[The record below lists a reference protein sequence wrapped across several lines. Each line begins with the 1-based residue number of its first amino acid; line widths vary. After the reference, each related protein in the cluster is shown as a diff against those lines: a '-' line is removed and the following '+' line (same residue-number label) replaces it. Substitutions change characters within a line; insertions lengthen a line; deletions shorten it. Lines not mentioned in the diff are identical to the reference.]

1 MVVILILSNIP
12 LLKAFAA
19 SKNER
24 SEYLNC
30 ADAPGVEAE
39 SGDAADTAKN
49 DDLPELDGKIDEI
62 ISSFSEEDF
71 KFLLDELNEITG
83 KERTLKETITAFITG
98 ESGLSYATL
107 KTYFLSRTFS
117 LASANYDALIYLACL
132 IALLAFSNIIIA
144 KNNDNSEKS
153 IVFYIYYPLIACL
166 VLSLVKSAFK
176 YAEAALSAQ
185 TKLTEL
191 LFPIMFSVTLI
202 AGDFGV
208 ALIKPFTVF
217 LGFFTGE
224 LILDFFLPLLSL
236 AFCVLVVG
244 NLSDKLNLNELFK
257 TLMSVFKWSIGFI
270 AAIYS
275 SLITVEGLCN
285 GTYNGVS
292 VKILKYLS
300 GTSVPIVGG
309 LISGSTD
316 VILSAVTLVKNSI
329 GVMSAVVIICYVGLK
344 GVNSVAYS
352 LSLKFLNS
360 LLAPVT
366 NSRITKLINGSC
378 EIISALAALIFL
390 SGLMFILTVV
400 FVIKSTGGLF

>member
-1 MVVILILSNIP
+1 MCKLRY
-12 LLKAFAA
+12 AA
-19 SKNER
+19 ARAPFGRGRER
-24 SEYLNC
+24 
-30 ADAPGVEAE
+30 APAGAC
-39 SGDAADTAKN
+39 G
-49 DDLPELDGKIDEI
+49 
-62 ISSFSEEDF
+62 
-71 KFLLDELNEITG
+71 
-83 KERTLKETITAFITG
+83 
-98 ESGLSYATL
+98 SGLRYHGTDGRMGSGPGSDRSADGRRG
-107 KTYFLSRTFS
+107 YF
-117 LASANYDALIYLACL
+117 CP
-132 IALLAFSNIIIA
+132 
-144 KNNDNSEKS
+144 
-153 IVFYIYYPLIACL
+153 PLIACL

-378 EIISALAALIFL
+378 EIISALAALIFKRAYVYTNRYFRNKVNRRL
-390 SGLMFILTVV
+390 IL
-400 FVIKSTGGLF
+400 KSAHKTCRVNI

>member
-1 MVVILILSNIP
+1 MVVILIFGNMP
-12 LLKAFAA
+12 LLNAFAA

-24 SEYLNC
+24 GEYLNC
-30 ADAPGVEAE
+30 ANATGTEAE
-39 SGDAADTAKN
+39 SGDAADTSKN
-49 DDLPELDGKIDEI
+49 ENLHELDGKIDEI

-98 ESGLSYATL
+98 ESRLGYATL

-117 LASANYDALIYLACL
+117 LVSANYDALIYLACL

-153 IVFYIYYPLIACL
+153 IIFYIYYPLIACL
-166 VLSLVKSAFK
+166 VLSLVKSAFR

-244 NLSDKLNLNELFK
+244 NLSVKLNLNELFK
-257 TLMSVFKWSIGFI
+257 TLMSVFKWSIGFV

-275 SLITVEGLCN
+275 SLITVEGLTN

>member
-1 MVVILILSNIP
+1 MVVILILSNMP

-24 SEYLNC
+24 GEYLNC
-30 ADAPGVEAE
+30 ANAPVTEAE
-39 SGDAADTAKN
+39 SGDAADTTKN
-49 DDLPELDGKIDEI
+49 EDLPELDGKIDEI

-117 LASANYDALIYLACL
+117 LA
-132 IALLAFSNIIIA
+132 LLAFSNIIIA

-153 IVFYIYYPLIACL
+153 IIFYIYYPLIACL

-176 YAEAALSAQ
+176 YAEAALSVQ

-244 NLSDKLNLNELFK
+244 NLSGKLNLNELFK